1 MSRTKCNTAF
11 WKDLGV
17 TSRFVHL
24 EWLSL
29 NCLSLLFWIR
39 DNLLHPQP
47 SFVSLWFIITLLL
60 GRTIHSPWSISAKSL
75 SASLNEMFLKAG
87 CTITRFTYSEVQ
99 VSKYWII
106 PLSIRSA
113 FHLSNVHLP
122 WFGITTLVTRH
133 SGCLKKSS
141 QFVIQSQVEPKPI
154 VIHSHTFSWHALT
167 LKGHCHAI
175 WQLYKKLE
183 GVFASI
189 EFQN

>member
-1 MSRTKCNTAF
+1 MSRKKCNAVF

-133 SGCLKKSS
+133 SDCLKRS
-141 QFVIQSQVEPKPI
+141 PPI
-154 VIHSHTFSWHALT
+154 CYPITSRTKTNRDPFTHVFMTCTYFKGALSRDLAT
-167 LKGHCHAI
+167 L
-175 WQLYKKLE
+175 
-183 GVFASI
+183 
-189 EFQN
+189 